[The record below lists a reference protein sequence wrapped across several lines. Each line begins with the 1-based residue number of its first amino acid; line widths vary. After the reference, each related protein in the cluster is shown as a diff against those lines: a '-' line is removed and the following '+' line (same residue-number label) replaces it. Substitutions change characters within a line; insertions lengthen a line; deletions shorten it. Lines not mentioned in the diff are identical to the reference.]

1 MANVEDAIN
10 KTPLNITTDVDM
22 SENVLADRE
31 VYYNADSG
39 ISLNNIEMSYN
50 DMGYAAISRSSV
62 STISDEN
69 RFKIDEKW
77 YTMLLLSC
85 KSTNVDDAS
94 ICLFPQ
100 EMAFGFLLD
109 FDLWEIDGSES
120 YEGRDCVVLSGE
132 TNADYGKKIGDERFA
147 FYVDKQTG
155 TLLEYVGYNANG
167 EISDYMGSSNIRFD
181 DSDFNIDEK
190 VNEITSKVS
199 AYSNESNAV
208 E

>member
-1 MANVEDAIN
+1 
-10 KTPLNITTDVDM
+10 
-22 SENVLADRE
+22 
-31 VYYNADSG
+31 
-39 ISLNNIEMSYN
+39 
-50 DMGYAAISRSSV
+50 
-62 STISDEN
+62 
-69 RFKIDEKW
+69 
-77 YTMLLLSC
+77 MLLLSC
-85 KSTNVDDAS
+85 KSTNVD
-94 ICLFPQ
+94 
-100 EMAFGFLLD
+100 
-109 FDLWEIDGSES
+109 
-120 YEGRDCVVLSGE
+120 
-132 TNADYGKKIGDERFA
+132 DERFA